1 MDLAEQFGRNL
12 TALRREAG
20 FTQDRLAAEAYMGR
34 TALSRLERG
43 QRFPR
48 LDHMA
53 LLAEV
58 IGVQIRDLLYGI
70 GDGRER

>member
-1 MDLAEQFGRNL
+1 MEAAEQFGRNL

-20 FTQDRLAAEAYMGR
+20 FTQDRLAAETYMGR
-34 TALSRLERG
+34 TALPRLERG
-43 QRFPR
+43 QRLPR
-48 LDHMA
+48 LDHMI